1 MLRARNLNT
10 CMVKTIL
17 ILLVL
22 FHFYCFGL
30 ETLIPVL
37 YIMFYFVSYREKE
50 GRNWPITGDEYNV

>member
-10 CMVKTIL
+10 YMVKTIL
-17 ILLVL
+17 IVVVL
-22 FHFYCFGL
+22 CHFYCFGS

-50 GRNWPITGDEYNV
+50 GRNWPITGDEHNV